1 MWQGK
6 IGLFGLF
13 LSKEVVSEVNFVP
26 ITCLTFERA
35 PLACCSTVEKQ
46 IFQFYSTAHWYSLS
60 MNQKIHQ
67 NALLGWEKNF
77 LELKCPFNQLNI
89 SCCRKWQLLFTEN
102 KCVAVAKETLL
113 KACHS
118 HLTGLAEH
126 FQI

>member
-13 LSKEVVSEVNFVP
+13 LTKEVVSEVNFVP

-35 PLACCSTVEKQ
+35 PLACGLRVEKQ
-46 IFQFYSTAHWYSLS
+46 IFQFYSAAHWYSLS
-60 MNQKIHQ
+60 MNQK
-67 NALLGWEKNF
+67 NTPKCTFGLRKEF

-118 HLTGLAEH
+118 HLTGLVEN